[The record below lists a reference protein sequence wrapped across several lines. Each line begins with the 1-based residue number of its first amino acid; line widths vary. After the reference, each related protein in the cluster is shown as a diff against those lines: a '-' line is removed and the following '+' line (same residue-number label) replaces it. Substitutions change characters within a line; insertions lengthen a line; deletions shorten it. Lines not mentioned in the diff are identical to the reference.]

1 MRPESL
7 SPRARLGHRVQRL
20 RDDAIRWITRRHPHD
35 HGAAR
40 LGRDRVY
47 ILPTRAGY
55 TLFAVILVMLLGSI
69 NYSNNMAFLLTFL
82 LVGIGHNAIW
92 YTHRNLLGLRVSS
105 LPAPPVFAG
114 QPLEV
119 GLRLA
124 DEAGRAREALQWGI
138 GARATAPVAV
148 PAHGGTNAT
157 LRLPGVARGVY
168 HLPRQRI
175 ATRYPLGIL
184 EAWSWTRLGAEILV
198 YPAPLDPGTHDIAPG
213 GEVASGSQDQSG
225 ESPDHI
231 RPYRPGD
238 PPGRIVW
245 KALARSGKLHVRES
259 RGGTPDRV
267 WLDWDSLPPAD
278 TETRL
283 SMLCHQVLQAHA
295 EARVYGMRL
304 PGHHLNP
311 GQGPDH
317 RERCLQTLARYQVT
331 PTLLDTTDTPAP
343 EIPA

>member
-1 MRPESL
+1 MRPEPL
-7 SPRARLGHRVQRL
+7 NPRTHPERRMHRL
-20 RDDAIRWITRRHPHD
+20 RDAAIRWITRRHPQDQD
-35 HGAAR
+35 HAR

-55 TLFAVILVMLLGSI
+55 TLFGVILVMLLGSI

-82 LVGIGHNAIW
+82 LAGIGHNAIW
-92 YTHRNLLGLRVSS
+92 YTHRNLLGLQVSS
-105 LPAPPVFAG
+105 LPVVPAFAG
-114 QPLEV
+114 QPLEI
-119 GLRLA
+119 GLHLA
-124 DEAGRAREALQWGI
+124 DTAGRAREALHWGV
-138 GARATAPVAV
+138 GNYTSAPVAV
-148 PAHGGTNAT
+148 AAHAGTPAP

-184 EAWSWTRLGAEILV
+184 EAWSWTRLATEIVV
-198 YPAPLDPGTHDIAPG
+198 YPAPLDPGLRENAPG
-213 GEVASGSQDQSG
+213 ATAANEDREQPG

-259 RGGTPDRV
+259 RGGAPDRV
-267 WLDWDSLPPAD
+267 WLDWDSLPNAD

-283 SMLCHQVLQAHA
+283 SMLCHQVLKAHA
-295 EARVYGMRL
+295 EGRVYGMRL
-304 PGHHLNP
+304 PGQTLEP
-311 GQGPDH
+311 GQGPEH

-331 PTLLDTTDTPAP
+331 PTLLPLTTPPAP
-343 EIPA
+343 GAPA